1 MQIAIHS
8 IECKIPIPE
17 LEFGIEIPANLTTGI
32 GIGIEFNDF
41 KMGGIGIGIE
51 LKR

>member
-1 MQIAIHS
+1 MVPI

-17 LEFGIEIPANLTTGI
+17 LEFGIIIPLNLTTGI
-32 GIGIEFNDF
+32 GIGIEFSDF
-41 KMGGIGIGIE
+41 KIDGIGIE